1 MPVFNVCAEPL
12 AKGSRHLV
20 VSFKAGFV
28 NVNFPANATSVRAP
42 RCDALELVIKVGLS
56 KNHLFGFLFSKQAEY
71 FALYKPANTEEGK
84 SDCFGNKNLS
94 VECGK

>member
-20 VSFKAGFV
+20 VCFKAGLV
-28 NVNFPANATSVRAP
+28 NVDFPANATSVRAP

-56 KNHLFGFLFSKQAEY
+56 KDHLFGFLFSKQAKN
-71 FALYKPANTEEGK
+71 FALHKPADTEEGE
-84 SDCFGNKNLS
+84 CNRFGNKDLS
-94 VECGK
+94 VERGE